1 MRIEYMLLENFA
13 MVKSGMGLDKLELDF
28 HGFKNVITLI
38 VGNNGTGK
46 TGAVL
51 SNLHPYAGLGH
62 LEARDDSDIIIP
74 GKDGHKIIIFKTK
87 KHEYYIEHFY
97 QYQGKKRS
105 RKISSYCKKDGKEL
119 NPSGS
124 VNAFNALIECEFQ
137 IDMNFLKLMRLG
149 PNVKNFISLGAT
161 ERKSF
166 IAKLLAE
173 VESYIKDQK
182 SASERSSLLNNELK
196 IALDKK
202 KRLDIDDITTLYEDI
217 KKKKE
222 LIEQYR
228 ILKESK
234 IKDFYTYKGKIDTT
248 SFDSYDEDMKKVT
261 DELHDL
267 QKEYNSLDKPKVFHV
282 MMDNALEL
290 FNQDIK
296 SFQDERMKIVS
307 KIASY
312 NTKIDS
318 YREKYNNLTIE
329 LSQIQDTIEK
339 KELHEYISSLKKKIS
354 EYEKNYDLN
363 DIPSV
368 SKNEL
373 QSDVDKINMI
383 LFHINGILELPD
395 YTLKYFK
402 SNFDKYGMDIA
413 KLDIF
418 SKRRNEE
425 VIVSLQNLGKKK
437 LYPDDM
443 MYVLFTPEGCIEYK
457 KCPYYKIIHTKQYQK
472 NNKERRAELEE
483 EQECLEGISM
493 IASSLYS
500 ISKIVSMLNSA
511 IKEYSI
517 TMENVYQAIL
527 EQDKRKIIS
536 LELIQSLTDKV
547 ESYEEYLSNKKN
559 LDEAQMKYKVIE
571 ASNPRDKSDILD
583 EQAKITL
590 QINELE
596 DSVRKYDNELEKLN
610 LKINAT
616 EENVHDY
623 TVQLQYNLNSSKL
636 EQKIHDC
643 TEKIQKL
650 SEIAKDKEIYEQK
663 KMNYLTEIDNI
674 SKSIKNEEDEL
685 YRLRNKETTYK
696 QLTKEIEDTEK
707 YYSYAELIKDAVSSK
722 TGIPKVHIMFYCRA
736 LKNVANKIISE
747 IYDGDLVLR
756 DFEITDTKFNIP
768 YYTKGVNV
776 SDIRYGS
783 QAETSVATVAISFA
797 ILIQFMPKYN
807 IMLLDEIDGP
817 LYETNK
823 EKLFASIEG
832 EVKSIGCEQVFII
845 TQSKSYLN
853 YPVNLIITDKD
864 YSVQVTNK
872 QSIIFQ
878 R

>member
-1 MRIEYMLLENFA
+1 MRIEYMMLENFA

-124 VNAFNALIECEFQ
+124 VNAFNTLIECEFQ

-267 QKEYNSLDKPKVFHV
+267 QKEYNSLDKPKVFHI

-296 SFQDERMKIVS
+296 SYQDERMKIVS

-383 LFHINGILELPD
+383 LFHINEILELPD

-443 MYVLFTPEGCIEYK
+443 MYVLFTPEGCTEYK

-483 EQECLEGISM
+483 EQECLEGLSI

-500 ISKIVSMLNSA
+500 ISKIVSMMNPD

-517 TMENVYQAIL
+517 KMENVYQAIL

-832 EVKSIGCEQVFII
+832 EVKSIGCEQVFMI

>member
-1 MRIEYMLLENFA
+1 MRIEYMMLENFA

-124 VNAFNALIECEFQ
+124 VNAFNTLIECEFQ

-267 QKEYNSLDKPKVFHV
+267 QKEYNSLDKPKVFHI

-296 SFQDERMKIVS
+296 LYQDERMKIVS

-383 LFHINGILELPD
+383 LFHINEILELPD

-443 MYVLFTPEGCIEYK
+443 MYVLFTPEGCTEYK

-483 EQECLEGISM
+483 EQECLEGLSI

-500 ISKIVSMLNSA
+500 ISKIVSMMNPD

-517 TMENVYQAIL
+517 KMENVYQAIL

-832 EVKSIGCEQVFII
+832 EVKSIGCEQVFMI

>member
-1 MRIEYMLLENFA
+1 MRIEYMMLENFA

-267 QKEYNSLDKPKVFHV
+267 QKEYNSLDKPKVFHI

-296 SFQDERMKIVS
+296 LYQDERMKIVS

-318 YREKYNNLTIE
+318 YREKYDNLTIE

-383 LFHINGILELPD
+383 LFHINEILELLD

-437 LYPDDM
+437 HYPDDM
-443 MYVLFTPEGCIEYK
+443 MYVLFTPEGCTEYK

-483 EQECLEGISM
+483 EQECLEGLSM

-500 ISKIVSMLNSA
+500 ISKIVSMMNPA

-517 TMENVYQAIL
+517 TMENIYQAIL

-636 EQKIHDC
+636 EQKIHEC

-832 EVKSIGCEQVFII
+832 EVKTIGCEQIFMI

>member
-1 MRIEYMLLENFA
+1 
-13 MVKSGMGLDKLELDF
+13 
-28 HGFKNVITLI
+28 
-38 VGNNGTGK
+38 
-46 TGAVL
+46 
-51 SNLHPYAGLGH
+51 
-62 LEARDDSDIIIP
+62 
-74 GKDGHKIIIFKTK
+74 
-87 KHEYYIEHFY
+87 
-97 QYQGKKRS
+97 
-105 RKISSYCKKDGKEL
+105 
-119 NPSGS
+119 
-124 VNAFNALIECEFQ
+124 
-137 IDMNFLKLMRLG
+137 
-149 PNVKNFISLGAT
+149 
-161 ERKSF
+161 
-166 IAKLLAE
+166 
-173 VESYIKDQK
+173 
-182 SASERSSLLNNELK
+182 
-196 IALDKK
+196 
-202 KRLDIDDITTLYEDI
+202 
-217 KKKKE
+217 
-222 LIEQYR
+222 
-228 ILKESK
+228 
-234 IKDFYTYKGKIDTT
+234 
-248 SFDSYDEDMKKVT
+248 
-261 DELHDL
+261 
-267 QKEYNSLDKPKVFHV
+267 
-282 MMDNALEL
+282 
-290 FNQDIK
+290 
-296 SFQDERMKIVS
+296 
-307 KIASY
+307 
-312 NTKIDS
+312 
-318 YREKYNNLTIE
+318 
-329 LSQIQDTIEK
+329 
-339 KELHEYISSLKKKIS
+339 
-354 EYEKNYDLN
+354 
-363 DIPSV
+363 
-368 SKNEL
+368 
-373 QSDVDKINMI
+373 
-383 LFHINGILELPD
+383 
-395 YTLKYFK
+395 
-402 SNFDKYGMDIA
+402 
-413 KLDIF
+413 
-418 SKRRNEE
+418 
-425 VIVSLQNLGKKK
+425 
-437 LYPDDM
+437 
-443 MYVLFTPEGCIEYK
+443 
-457 KCPYYKIIHTKQYQK
+457 
-472 NNKERRAELEE
+472 
-483 EQECLEGISM
+483 
-493 IASSLYS
+493 
-500 ISKIVSMLNSA
+500 
-511 IKEYSI
+511 
-517 TMENVYQAIL
+517 
-527 EQDKRKIIS
+527 
-536 LELIQSLTDKV
+536 
-547 ESYEEYLSNKKN
+547 
-559 LDEAQMKYKVIE
+559 MKYKVIE

-643 TEKIQKL
+643 TEKIHKL

-832 EVKSIGCEQVFII
+832 EVKSIGCEQVFMI

>member
-1 MRIEYMLLENFA
+1 MRIEYMMLENFA

-119 NPSGS
+119 NPSGF

-217 KKKKE
+217 KKKKD

-228 ILKESK
+228 LLKESK
-234 IKDFYTYKGKIDTT
+234 IKEFYTYKGKIDTT

-261 DELHDL
+261 DELHEL
-267 QKEYNSLDKPKVFHV
+267 QKEYNSLDKPKVFHI

-290 FNQDIK
+290 FNQEIK
-296 SFQDERMKIVS
+296 SYQDERMKIVS

-318 YREKYNNLTIE
+318 HREKYNNLSIE

-383 LFHINGILELPD
+383 LFHINEILELPD

-402 SNFDKYGMDIA
+402 NNFDKYGMDIA

-418 SKRRNEE
+418 SKRRIEE
-425 VIVSLQNLGKKK
+425 VIVSIQNLGKKK

-443 MYVLFTPEGCIEYK
+443 LYVLFTPEGCREYK

-483 EQECLEGISM
+483 EQECLEGLSM

-500 ISKIVSMLNSA
+500 ISKIVSMLNPA

-517 TMENVYQAIL
+517 TMENIYQAIL

-559 LDEAQMKYKVIE
+559 LDEAKMKYKVIE

-590 QINELE
+590 QINELQ
-596 DSVRKYDNELEKLN
+596 DSVRKYDSELEKLN
-610 LKINAT
+610 QKINAT

-685 YRLRNKETTYK
+685 YLLRNKETTYK

-832 EVKSIGCEQVFII
+832 EVKSIGCEQVFMI